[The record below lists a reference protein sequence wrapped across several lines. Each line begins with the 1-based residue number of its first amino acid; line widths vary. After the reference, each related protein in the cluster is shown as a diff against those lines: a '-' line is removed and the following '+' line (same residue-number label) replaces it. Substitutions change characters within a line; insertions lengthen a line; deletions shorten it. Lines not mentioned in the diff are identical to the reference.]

1 MEGKERS
8 ASKRLYKLMV
18 GALKVIPMLLTLCAV
33 LNMLCDFFG
42 IDSGFLSLLGGVS
55 LLPLLFL
62 YLASYVFRF
71 CAYHRM
77 FLHYILASNILIWFD
92 WYVGIP
98 VSDRMLFMLHIA
110 LVGVFLFLVLYLY
123 RRERCCKR

>member
-1 MEGKERS
+1 MAARDRG
-8 ASKRLYKLMV
+8 ASRRLYKLLV

-33 LNMLCDFFG
+33 LNMLFDFFG

-62 YLASYVFRF
+62 YLASYVFQF

-77 FLHYILASNILIWFD
+77 FLHYILASNILVWID
-92 WYVGIP
+92 YYVGIP
-98 VSDRMLFMLHIA
+98 VSDR
-110 LVGVFLFLVLYLY
+110 VL
-123 RRERCCKR
+123 